1 MTTPVHQA
9 LALGQSIWYDGIR
22 RSLLTSGELEHMV
35 KKQGLRGMTSNPSI
49 FDAAIAGSSDYSDA
63 IAELRRSGPTDA
75 KSAYESLA
83 IADIRA
89 AADIFRPVYDES
101 GGDDGYVSMEVSPEL
116 AHDTSATVAE
126 AKRLWAAVDR
136 PNLMVKVPGT
146 EAGIPAI
153 QALIGAGINVNVT
166 LLFGLAAYESAAQA
180 YMAGLEDRLA
190 AGAGIA
196 SIASVASIF
205 ISRLDSAVEP
215 RLDLAYAGK
224 VAIANAK
231 VIYEIS
237 RKLFSGKRWNA
248 LAKQGARSQR
258 LLWAS
263 TSTKNP
269 ALPELLYVE
278 ALMGPDTVDTVPPA
292 TFEAFAAHG
301 TVRPA
306 LEEDLDGAHA
316 VLDSLSG
323 HGVELSEVLDQLVA
337 EAVEKFATAFRDLLS
352 SVERALGGDVERAEP
367 WRLHTS
373 LPRELADQVDG
384 VIDEWRSTTKVAR
397 IWAHDAT
404 VWTGKGED
412 AWLGWLGV
420 ALDQEA
426 HGHRFDALV
435 KEVRTA
441 RFADAVV
448 LGMGGSSLCPDL
460 LAHTFPPE
468 TGLPRLLVLDSTDPG
483 QVRAMEE
490 RVDLAHTLFFVSSK
504 SGTTLEPNIFAA
516 YFYDR
521 MAAAVGSEAA
531 GSHFIAITDPGSPLE
546 ALAKRQSYRAVYF
559 GVPSIG
565 GRYSALSDFGMVPG
579 AACGVDVGRLFSS
592 AEKMAHACAPSVPA
606 AHNPGLALGAVIGT
620 CVNAGRNKVTL
631 LTSPAVAHLGAWL
644 EQLLAESTGKLGKGV
659 VPVDS
664 EPLGEP
670 SQYGADRLF
679 CSIALGGDE
688 DAEQAAKITA
698 LEEAGHPVVRI
709 ELSDLYDLGGE
720 LFRWEFATAVAGSI
734 IGIDPFDQPDVEEAK
749 VLAHQLADRYDQ
761 EGSLP
766 ELSPLWEGEG
776 IKLYADDRNGRELTR
791 AANPL
796 SSRASHPNLVDFVR
810 THLARARS
818 GDYVALLAYV
828 QMAPAHEAVL
838 TEMRTL
844 IRDTLQVATCVGFGP
859 RFQHSTGQTYKGGP
873 NTGVFFQ
880 ITCDDAVEVAVP
892 GHRYSFG
899 VVKEAEARSDLD
911 VLASR
916 GRRALRVHL
925 GADVTGGLEQLRAAL
940 NEAIGVP
947 SRRR

>member
-153 QALIGAGINVNVT
+153 QALVGAGINVNVT

-592 AEKMAHACAPSVPA
+592 AEKMAHTCAPSVPA

-899 VVKEAEARSDLD
+899 VVKEAEARGDLD

>member
-352 SVERALGGDVERAEP
+352 SVERALGGDVGRAEP

-404 VWTGKGED
+404 VWTGKDED

-899 VVKEAEARSDLD
+899 VVKEAEARGDLD

>member
-1 MTTPVHQA
+1 MTTPIQQA

-22 RSLLTSGELEHMV
+22 RSLLTSGDLERMV
-35 KKQGLRGMTSNPSI
+35 AKEGLRGMTSNPSI
-49 FDAAIAGSSDYSDA
+49 FDAAIAGSSDYTDA

-75 KSAYESLA
+75 KSVYESLA
-83 IADIRA
+83 IADIRG
-89 AADIFRPVYDES
+89 AADVFRPLYDES

-116 AHDTSATVAE
+116 AHDTAATVAE
-126 AKRLWAAVDR
+126 AKRLWGTVDR

-146 EAGIPAI
+146 DEGIPAI
-153 QALIGAGINVNVT
+153 QELIGAGINVNVT

-180 YMAGLEDRLA
+180 YLAGLKDRVA

-196 SIASVASIF
+196 GIASVASIF
-205 ISRLDSAVEP
+205 VSRLDSAVEP
-215 RLDLAYAGK
+215 RLDRSYAGK

-231 VIYEIS
+231 VVYAAS
-237 RKLFSGKRWNA
+237 RTLFSGKRWDA
-248 LAKQGARSQR
+248 LAKKGARSQR

-269 ALPELLYVE
+269 TLPELLYVE

-306 LEEDLDGAHA
+306 LEDDLQGAHA
-316 VLDSLSG
+316 VLDSLPG
-323 HGVELSEVLDQLVA
+323 QGVELSEVLDQLVA
-337 EAVEKFATAFRDLLS
+337 EGVEKFATAFRDLLA
-352 SVERALGGDVERAEP
+352 SVEHALAGDSERPEP
-367 WRLHTS
+367 WRLRTS

-384 VIDEWRSTTKVAR
+384 VIDEWRSTGKVAR
-397 IWAHDAT
+397 MWAHDAT

-420 ALDQEA
+420 ALDQAA
-426 HGHRFDALV
+426 HGHRFEALAQ
-435 KEVRTA
+435 EMREA

-460 LAHTFPPE
+460 LAHTFPPV
-468 TGLPRLLVLDSTDPG
+468 TGLPRLLVLDSTDPE
-483 QVRAMEE
+483 QVKAMEE
-490 RVDLAHTLFFVSSK
+490 QVDVAHTVFFVSSK

-521 MAAAVGSEAA
+521 MIKAVGAEAA
-531 GSHFIAITDPGSPLE
+531 GSHFIAITDPGSPLQ
-546 ALAKRQSYRAVYF
+546 ALAEQQGYRAVFF

-606 AHNPGLALGAVIGT
+606 AHNPGLALGAVIGA
-620 CVNAGRNKVTL
+620 CVNAGRDKVTL

-644 EQLLAESTGKLGKGV
+644 EQLLAESTGKQGKGV
-659 VPVDS
+659 VPVDG

-670 SQYGADRLF
+670 SVYGADRLF
-679 CSIALGGDE
+679 CYITLDGDG
-688 DAEQAAKITA
+688 DDDTDQAAKITA
-698 LEEAGHPVVRI
+698 LETAGHPVVRI
-709 ELSDLYDLGGE
+709 ELSDLYGIGGE

-749 VLAHQLADRYDQ
+749 VLARKLTDRYDHD
-761 EGSLP
+761 GSLP
-766 ELSPLWEGEG
+766 ELSPLWEGET
-776 IKLYADDRNGRELTR
+776 IKLYADDRNR
-791 AANPL
+791 AEL
-796 SSRASHPNLVDFVR
+796 SSGIDGKPSLASYLKAHLDR
-810 THLARARS
+810 TS
-818 GDYVALLAYV
+818 TGDYVAFLAYV

-844 IRDTLQVATCVGFGP
+844 VRDTLTVATCVGFGP

-873 NTGVFFQ
+873 NSGVFLQ
-880 ITCDDAVEVAVP
+880 ITCDDAVKVAVP

-899 VVKEAEARSDLD
+899 VAKEAEARSDLD
-911 VLASR
+911 VLAAR

-925 GADVTGGLEQLRAAL
+925 GADVTAGLEQLRNAL
-940 NEAIGVP
+940 AEATGATS
-947 SRRR
+947 SRR

>member
-352 SVERALGGDVERAEP
+352 SVELALGGDVERAEP

-592 AEKMAHACAPSVPA
+592 AEKMAHTCAPSVPA

>member
-504 SGTTLEPNIFAA
+504 SGATLEPNIFAA

-899 VVKEAEARSDLD
+899 VVKEAEARGDLD

>member
-22 RSLLTSGELEHMV
+22 RSFLTSGELEHMV

-153 QALIGAGINVNVT
+153 QALVGAGINVNVT

-292 TFEAFAAHG
+292 TFETFAAHG
-301 TVRPA
+301 KVRPA

-404 VWTGKGED
+404 VWTGKDED

-504 SGTTLEPNIFAA
+504 SGATLEPNIFAA

-899 VVKEAEARSDLD
+899 VVKEAEARGDLD

>member
-1 MTTPVHQA
+1 MTTPVQQA

-22 RSLLTSGELEHMV
+22 RSLLTSGDLERMV
-35 KKQGLRGMTSNPSI
+35 KKEGLRGMTSNPSI
-49 FDAAIAGSSDYSDA
+49 FDAAIAGSSDYTDA

-83 IADIRA
+83 IADIRG
-89 AADIFRPVYDES
+89 AADVFRSVYDES

-116 AHDTSATVAE
+116 AHDTAATVAE
-126 AKRLWAAVDR
+126 AKRLWGTVDR

-146 EAGIPAI
+146 EEGIPAI
-153 QALIGAGINVNVT
+153 QELIGAGINVNVT

-180 YMAGLEDRLA
+180 YLAGLEDRVA

-196 SIASVASIF
+196 GIASVASIF
-205 ISRLDSAVEP
+205 VSRLDSALEP
-215 RLDLAYAGK
+215 RLDRSYAGK

-231 VIYEIS
+231 VVYAAS
-237 RKLFSGKRWNA
+237 RKLFSGKRWDA

-301 TVRPA
+301 KVRPA
-306 LEEDLDGAHA
+306 LEEDVAGAHA
-316 VLDSLSG
+316 VLDSLPG

-337 EAVEKFATAFRDLLS
+337 EGVEKFATAFRDLLS
-352 SVERALGGDVERAEP
+352 SVERALAGETKRRERL
-367 WRLHTS
+367 RTS

-384 VIDEWRSTTKVAR
+384 VIDEWRSTAKVAR
-397 IWAHDAT
+397 LWAHDAT

-420 ALDQEA
+420 ALDQAA
-426 HGHRFDALV
+426 HDHRLDALV
-435 KEVRTA
+435 EEVREA

-460 LAHTFPPE
+460 LAHTFPSQR
-468 TGLPRLLVLDSTDPG
+468 GLPRLLVLDSTDPE
-483 QVRAMEE
+483 QVKAMEE
-490 RVDLAHTLFFVSSK
+490 RVDLAHTVFFVSSK

-521 MAAAVGSEAA
+521 MTTAVGAEAA
-531 GSHFIAITDPGSPLE
+531 GSHFIAITDPGSPLQ
-546 ALAKRQSYRAVYF
+546 AMAKRQGYRAVFF

-620 CVNAGRNKVTL
+620 CVNAGRDKVTL
-631 LTSPAVAHLGAWL
+631 LTSPAVAHLGSWL
-644 EQLLAESTGKLGKGV
+644 EQLLAESTGKQGKGV

-670 SQYGADRLF
+670 SVYGADRLF
-679 CSIALGGDE
+679 CSITLGGDD

-698 LEEAGHPVVRI
+698 LEAAGHPVVRI

-749 VLAHQLADRYDQ
+749 VLARQLTDRYDQ

-766 ELSPLWEGEG
+766 EFSPLWEGET
-776 IKLYADDRNGRELTR
+776 IRLYADDPNAAALSDAAGGRVDLAGYLRMHLGR
-791 AANPL
+791 AGA
-796 SSRASHPNLVDFVR
+796 
-810 THLARARS
+810 

-844 IRDTLQVATCVGFGP
+844 IRDTLRVATCVGFGP

-873 NTGVFFQ
+873 NTGVFIQ
-880 ITCDDAVEVAVP
+880 ITCDDTIKLAVP

-911 VLASR
+911 ALAAR
-916 GRRALRVHL
+916 GRRALRAHL
-925 GADVTGGLEQLRAAL
+925 GADVTAGLEQLRAAL
-940 NEAIGVP
+940 AEAVVVTSG
-947 SRRR
+947 RQ

>member
-1 MTTPVHQA
+1 
-9 LALGQSIWYDGIR
+9 
-22 RSLLTSGELEHMV
+22 MV
-35 KKQGLRGMTSNPSI
+35 KKEGLRGMTSNPSI
-49 FDAAIAGSSDYSDA
+49 FDAAIAGSSDYTDA

-101 GGDDGYVSMEVSPEL
+101 GGNDGYVSMEVSPEL
-116 AHDTSATVAE
+116 AHDTAATVAE
-126 AKRLWAAVDR
+126 AKRLWGAVDR

-146 EAGIPAI
+146 EEGIPAI
-153 QALIGAGINVNVT
+153 QELIGAGINVNVT

-180 YMAGLEDRLA
+180 YLAGLEDRLA

-196 SIASVASIF
+196 GIASVASIF
-205 ISRLDSAVEP
+205 VSRLDSAVEP
-215 RLDLAYAGK
+215 RLDRSYAGK

-231 VIYEIS
+231 VVYAAS

-248 LAKQGARSQR
+248 LTEQGARSQR

-306 LEEDLDGAHA
+306 LEEDVEGAHA

-323 HGVELSEVLDQLVA
+323 HGIELSDVLDQLVA
-337 EAVEKFATAFRDLLS
+337 EGVEKFATAFRDLLS
-352 SVERALGGDVERAEP
+352 SVERALVGDAEGPEP
-367 WRLHTS
+367 WRLRTS

-384 VIDEWRSTTKVAR
+384 VIDEWRSTGKVAR

-420 ALDQEA
+420 ALDQAA
-426 HGHRFDALV
+426 HDHRFDALV
-435 KEVRTA
+435 EEVREA

-468 TGLPRLLVLDSTDPG
+468 TGLPRLLVLDSTDPE
-483 QVRAMEE
+483 QIKAMEE

-521 MAAAVGSEAA
+521 MATAVGAEAA
-531 GSHFIAITDPGSPLE
+531 GSHFIAITDPGSPLQAMAE
-546 ALAKRQSYRAVYF
+546 RQGYRAVFF
-559 GVPSIG
+559 GMPSIG

-620 CVNAGRNKVTL
+620 CVNAGRDKVTL

-644 EQLLAESTGKLGKGV
+644 EQLLAESTGKQGKGV

-670 SQYGADRLF
+670 SLYGADRLF
-679 CSIALGGDE
+679 CFITLGGDG

-698 LEEAGHPVVRI
+698 LESAGHPVVRI
-709 ELSDLYDLGGE
+709 ELSDLYELGGE

-749 VLAHQLADRYDQ
+749 VLAHQLTDRYDQ

-776 IKLYADDRNGRELTR
+776 IKLYADDRNSRELTL

-796 SSRASHPNLVDFVR
+796 NSGAIRPNLVDYIR
-810 THLARARS
+810 THLARARA

-828 QMAPAHEAVL
+828 QMASAHEAVL
-838 TEMRTL
+838 SEMRTL

-873 NTGVFFQ
+873 NTGVFLQ
-880 ITCDDAVEVAVP
+880 ITSDDAVEVAVP

-899 VVKEAEARSDLD
+899 VVKQAEARSDLD
-911 VLASR
+911 VLAAR

-925 GADVTGGLEQLRAAL
+925 GADVTAGLEQLRAAL
-940 NEAIGVP
+940 AEAIGSGSSAM
-947 SRRR
+947 SRKIRNV

>member
-22 RSLLTSGELEHMV
+22 RSLLTSGDLQHMV
-35 KKQGLRGMTSNPSI
+35 EKEGVRGMTSNPSI
-49 FDAAIAGSSDYSDA
+49 FDAAIAGSSDYTDA

-83 IADIRA
+83 IADIRG

-116 AHDTSATVAE
+116 AHDTAATVAE
-126 AKRLWAAVDR
+126 AKRLWGAVDR
-136 PNLMVKVPGT
+136 LNVMVKVPGT
-146 EAGIPAI
+146 EEGIPAI
-153 QALIGAGINVNVT
+153 QELIGAGINVNVT
-166 LLFGLAAYESAAQA
+166 LLFGLAAYESAAEA
-180 YMAGLEDRLA
+180 YLAGLEDRLA
-190 AGAGIA
+190 AGADIAGIT
-196 SIASVASIF
+196 SVASIF
-205 ISRLDSAVEP
+205 VSRLDAAVEP
-215 RLDLAYAGK
+215 HLDPSYAGK

-231 VIYEIS
+231 VVYAAS

-248 LAKQGARSQR
+248 LAEQGARSQR

-278 ALMGPDTVDTVPPA
+278 ALMGPDTVDTMPPA
-292 TFEAFAAHG
+292 TFEAFAARG
-301 TVRPA
+301 KVRPA
-306 LEEDLDGAHA
+306 LEEDVEGAHA

-337 EAVEKFATAFRDLLS
+337 EGVEKFATAFRDLLS
-352 SVERALGGDVERAEP
+352 SVERALAGDAERPEP
-367 WRLHTS
+367 WRLRTS

-384 VIDEWRSTTKVAR
+384 VIDEWRSTAKVAR

-420 ALDQEA
+420 ALDQAA
-426 HGHRFDALV
+426 HDHRFDALV
-435 KEVRTA
+435 EEVREA

-460 LAHTFPPE
+460 LAHTFPAE
-468 TGLPRLLVLDSTDPG
+468 TGLPRLLVLDSTDPE
-483 QVRAMEE
+483 QVKAMEE

-521 MAAAVGSEAA
+521 MATAVGAEAA
-531 GSHFIAITDPGSPLE
+531 GSHFIAITDPGSPLQAMAE
-546 ALAKRQSYRAVYF
+546 RQGYRAVFF

-606 AHNPGLALGAVIGT
+606 AHNPGLVLGAVIGT
-620 CVNAGRNKVTL
+620 CVNAGRDKVTL
-631 LTSPAVAHLGAWL
+631 VTSPAVAHLGAWL
-644 EQLLAESTGKLGKGV
+644 EQLLAESTGKQGKGV

-670 SQYGADRLF
+670 SLYGADRLF
-679 CSIALGGDE
+679 CSITLGGDD

-698 LEEAGHPVVRI
+698 LEAAGHPVVRI
-709 ELSDLYDLGGE
+709 ELSNLYDLGGE

-749 VLAHQLADRYDQ
+749 VLARQLTDRYDQ

-766 ELSPLWEGEG
+766 ELSPLWEGET
-776 IKLYADDRNGRELTR
+776 IKLYADDRNGAELTR
-791 AANPL
+791 AANP
-796 SSRASHPNLVDFVR
+796 SNSGASRPNLADYVR
-810 THLARARS
+810 THLARART

-844 IRDTLQVATCVGFGP
+844 IRDTLRVATCVGFGP

-873 NTGVFFQ
+873 NTGVFLQ

-899 VVKEAEARSDLD
+899 VAKEAEARSDLD
-911 VLASR
+911 VLAAR

-925 GADVTGGLEQLRAAL
+925 GADVTAGLEQLRAAL
-940 NEAIGVP
+940 AEAIGTP
-947 SRRR
+947 SGRQ